1 MYGTLARRN
10 ILTMILAG
18 GMGERLYP
26 LTRDRAKPAVPFGG
40 RYRIIDFVINNFI
53 NSGFFKIKVMTQF
66 KSNSLIEHITRTWRL
81 VPEIGQYVDIVPAQ
95 MRKGPFWFRGTADA
109 VFQNLELI
117 FDEQPEF
124 VCVFGGDHIYK
135 MDVNQ
140 MLQEHV
146 TNDADLTIATIP
158 VPLAEAHHF
167 GIVEVDS
174 DWRVTGFVEKPK
186 EGAKTIPGR
195 PDMVLAS
202 MGNYIFKANVM
213 IDVLQRN
220 ALRDAAH
227 DFGKEIIPA
236 MYPRMKVFAYDF
248 GQNYVPGE
256 AELNRGYWRDVGT
269 IDSYFTSN
277 MELRARVPAL
287 DIYNRQWRI
296 RSAQRDYPPAR
307 FVRAGEGHASC
318 EIDDSLICEGSIVSS
333 ATVCESVLGYDC
345 FIHAGAVVKD
355 SVILSGCDI
364 GAGARMTRV
373 LLDKNCKIEPG
384 CVIGEDL
391 EEDLK
396 RFPFVTESG
405 IVVVPKGTLVPA
417 KGPCVLANDVAEL
430 MANDPE
436 LADKLEPGTFVVSM
450 QSRHSY
456 ESAGPRFKKFA
467 GDLVDR

>member
-1 MYGTLARRN
+1 MHASLARRN

-140 MLQEHV
+140 MLQEHM

-158 VPLAEAHHF
+158 VPVEEAHHF

-213 IDVLQRN
+213 IEVLQRN

-236 MYPRMKVFAYDF
+236 MYPKMKVHAYDF
-248 GQNYVPGE
+248 AQNYVPGE
-256 AELNRGYWRDVGT
+256 AEINRGYWRDVGT
-269 IDSYFTSN
+269 IDSYFAASLDLVAVTPLFNLYNAQWPMVSAPLN
-277 MELRARVPAL
+277 LPPAKFVFADSKSQRIGIATDSLVSAGVIISGGTINRSILHPRVRIHSYTDVDESILMDGVEIGRHSKIRRTIIDKGVKIPANSTIGYDIEADRAR
-287 DIYNRQWRI
+287 
-296 RSAQRDYPPAR
+296 
-307 FVRAGEGHASC
+307 F
-318 EIDDSLICEGSIVSS
+318 
-333 ATVCESVLGYDC
+333 TVTD
-345 FIHAGAVVKD
+345 
-355 SVILSGCDI
+355 
-364 GAGARMTRV
+364 
-373 LLDKNCKIEPG
+373 
-384 CVIGEDL
+384 
-391 EEDLK
+391 
-396 RFPFVTESG
+396 SG
-405 IVVVPKGTLVPA
+405 IVVVPKGA
-417 KGPCVLANDVAEL
+417 EVAEGV
-430 MANDPE
+430 A
-436 LADKLEPGTFVVSM
+436 V
-450 QSRHSY
+450 
-456 ESAGPRFKKFA
+456 
-467 GDLVDR
+467 

>member
-1 MYGTLARRN
+1 MYGSLARRN

-140 MLQEHV
+140 MLQEHL

-158 VPLAEAHHF
+158 VPVEEAHHF

-256 AELNRGYWRDVGT
+256 AEINRGYWRDVGT
-269 IDSYFTSN
+269 IDSYFAAS
-277 MELRARVPAL
+277 L
-287 DIYNRQWRI
+287 DLVAVTPLFNLYNAQWPMV
-296 RSAQRDYPPAR
+296 SSPLNLPPAK
-307 FVRAGEGHASC
+307 FVFADSKSQRIGIAT
-318 EIDDSLICEGSIVSS
+318 DSLVSAGVIIS
-333 ATVCESVLGYDC
+333 GGTINRSVLHPRVRIHSYTDVDESILMEGVEIGRYSKIKRTIIDKGVKIPPNTTIGYD
-345 FIHAGAVVKD
+345 
-355 SVILSGCDI
+355 
-364 GAGARMTRV
+364 
-373 LLDKNCKIEPG
+373 
-384 CVIGEDL
+384 L
-391 EEDLK
+391 EADRQ
-396 RFPFVTESG
+396 RFTVTDTG
-405 IVVVPKGTLVPA
+405 IVVVPKGA
-417 KGPCVLANDVAEL
+417 EVAESV
-430 MANDPE
+430 
-436 LADKLEPGTFVVSM
+436 TV
-450 QSRHSY
+450 
-456 ESAGPRFKKFA
+456 
-467 GDLVDR
+467 